1 MIGTLPKAL
10 NVDGIDYPINTDFR
24 AIFDIMS
31 IYEAKDLS
39 MLNKTMAMME
49 ILYRFNIPPNVT
61 EAYKKAMWFIN
72 AGITDDGKMHP
83 KTMDYEKDEQ
93 LLFSAIM
100 QVAGRDIR
108 ADEHCHWWTFL
119 GYCNAI
125 SPDSMIANIVNI
137 RRKMSTHQKLEVWEK
152 KFYATNKDRIDIK
165 REPSDI
171 EKLLIEMA
179 LGGGGDGG

>member
-1 MIGTLPKAL
+1 MIGILPKSL
-10 NVDGIDYPINTDFR
+10 NVDGIDYPINADFR

-49 ILYRFNIPPNVT
+49 ILYRFNIPPNTT

-72 AGITDDGKMHP
+72 AGIDDDGKPKP
-83 KTMDYEKDEQ
+83 KTMDYDKDEQ

-108 ADEHCHWWTFL
+108 EDKHCHWWTFL
-119 GYCNAI
+119 GYCSAI
-125 SPDSMIANIVNI
+125 SADSMISNIVNI
-137 RRKMSTHQKLEVWEK
+137 RKKLLNHQKLEQWEK
-152 KFYATNKDRIDIK
+152 KFYAANKDRIDIK
-165 REPSDI
+165 QDPTEI
-171 EKLLIEMA
+171 EKMLIEMI
-179 LGGGGDGG
+179 LGGGSNGG